1 MKQNNRCIKTICFII
16 VWLLLIQ
23 MLFLGIKQIVF
34 CFIDET
40 LYTRSM
46 TTMISMI
53 MVFPFILLY
62 CLRNKL
68 TMSAFP
74 TRFGASYIV
83 ITVTAVIFYTIT
95 LFFVNEFSIKSL
107 LMLLYGSIIT
117 PVFEELL
124 FRGLIWNKIN
134 GCFEKE
140 YETFLIVTIL
150 FGLWHIG
157 YAVGIYFW
165 NDGNLLNCIIMKVM
179 MGMVFGLITGALR
192 YKTKSCCLGIIV
204 HGILNAFG

>member
-1 MKQNNRCIKTICFII
+1 MRKTTCSIA

-23 MLFLGIKQIVF
+23 IIFLAIKQILF

-62 CLRNKL
+62 CSRNKVK
-68 TMSAFP
+68 MSAFP
-74 TRFGASYIV
+74 TRFGAYYIV
-83 ITVTAVIFYTIT
+83 ITVTAVIFYTVT
-95 LFFVNEFSIKSL
+95 LLFVNGFSIKSL
-107 LMLLYGSIIT
+107 LMLLYWSIIM

-140 YETFLIVTIL
+140 YKTFLIVTAI

-165 NDGNLLNCIIMKVM
+165 NGGNLLNCIIMKVV
-179 MGMVFGLITGALR
+179 MGTVFGLITGALR
-192 YKTKSCCLGIIV
+192 YKTKNCCLGIII